1 MNSLKTYKMKV
12 FNVVSFFCGAF
23 IVICL
28 SLSSC
33 SDENTGNGG
42 DDRPGAKTG
51 ANAPERQTEE
61 GKVEPAVTDSSHK
74 HEEHK

>member
-1 MNSLKTYKMKV
+1 MKL
-12 FNVVSFFCGAF
+12 FNVVNFFCGAF

-33 SDENTGNGG
+33 NDENSGNGG

-51 ANAPERQTEE
+51 ANAPERETEP
-61 GKVEPAVTDSSHK
+61 GKVEPAYADSTHK
-74 HEEHK
+74 PEEHK